1 MTATPSKYGTGK
13 EALLRAAVSV
23 VAAKGLRGLTYR
35 SVAEAAGV
43 NNTLVAHHFGS
54 RDALIAAALD
64 WAAEQS
70 ISASRL
76 REAATLG
83 HSFTDSL
90 LELLLAEPELQVF
103 QYEMILEARRRP
115 ELSEA
120 VTALYENYISALA
133 DGLGSDRQRGGC
145 GPHTVCCPRR
155 PRSPVPGRRRP
166 GRHCCVPR
174 GSPRCA
180 PAPDAPRSAGLGNA
194 SAVLFAPAQQP
205 FADRQDPRRLAEHA

>member
-1 MTATPSKYGTGK
+1 MKTSAAPAPPSKYGTGK
-13 EALLRAAVSV
+13 EALLRAAVAV

-76 REAATLG
+76 REAAAVG
-83 HSFTDSL
+83 HSFTESL

-115 ELSEA
+115 ELAEA
-120 VTALYENYISALA
+120 VSALYENYVSALA
-133 DGLGSDRQRGGC
+133 EGLS
-145 GPHTVCCPRR
+145 
-155 PRSPVPGRRRP
+155 GRR
-166 GRHCCVPR
+166 
-174 GSPRCA
+174 
-180 PAPDAPRSAGLGNA
+180 
-194 SAVLFAPAQQP
+194 
-205 FADRQDPRRLAEHA
+205 ADR

>member
-1 MTATPSKYGTGK
+1 MKTPAAPAPPSKYGTGK
-13 EALLRAAVSV
+13 EALLRAAVAV

-70 ISASRL
+70 ISASKL
-76 REAATLG
+76 REAAALG
-83 HSFTDSL
+83 HSFTESL

-115 ELSEA
+115 ELAEA
-120 VTALYENYISALA
+120 VSALYENYVSALA
-133 DGLGSDRQRGGC
+133 EGLSAAGLTQNVQVVARTLFASLDGLVLQYLAGVDRALIAASLEEVHDVLLLRTG
-145 GPHTVCCPRR
+145 
-155 PRSPVPGRRRP
+155 
-166 GRHCCVPR
+166 
-174 GSPRCA
+174 
-180 PAPDAPRSAGLGNA
+180 AGT
-194 SAVLFAPAQQP
+194 QT
-205 FADRQDPRRLAEHA
+205 

>member
-70 ISASRL
+70 INASKL

-120 VTALYENYISALA
+120 VTALYENYVSALA
-133 DGLGSDRQRGGC
+133 DGLTASGLTGNMRVVARTLFAALDGLVLQYLAG
-145 GPHTVCCPRR
+145 V
-155 PRSPVPGRRRP
+155 
-166 GRHCCVPR
+166 
-174 GSPRCA
+174 
-180 PAPDAPRSAGLGNA
+180 DRSAIAA
-194 SAVLFAPAQQP
+194 SLDEVHDMLLLRARSGTQL
-205 FADRQDPRRLAEHA
+205 

>member
-1 MTATPSKYGTGK
+1 MKSSTAAAPPAIYGTGK
-13 EALLRAAVSV
+13 EALLRAAVAV

-76 REAATLG
+76 REAAALG
-83 HSFTDSL
+83 HSFTESL

-115 ELSEA
+115 ELAEA
-120 VTALYENYISALA
+120 VSALYENYVSALA
-133 DGLGSDRQRGGC
+133 EGLAASGLTDNVQVVARTLFASLDGLVLQYLAGVDRTLIAASLEEVHDVLLLRTGAGGQ
-145 GPHTVCCPRR
+145 
-155 PRSPVPGRRRP
+155 
-166 GRHCCVPR
+166 
-174 GSPRCA
+174 A
-180 PAPDAPRSAGLGNA
+180 
-194 SAVLFAPAQQP
+194 
-205 FADRQDPRRLAEHA
+205 

>member
-1 MTATPSKYGTGK
+1 MKSSTAAAPPSKYGTGK
-13 EALLRAAVSV
+13 EALLRAAVAV

-76 REAATLG
+76 REAAALG
-83 HSFTDSL
+83 HSFTESL

-115 ELSEA
+115 ELAEA
-120 VTALYENYISALA
+120 VSALYENYVSALA
-133 DGLGSDRQRGGC
+133 EGLAASGLTDNVQVVARTLFASLDGLVLQYLAGVDRTLIAASLDEVHDVLLLRTGAGGQ
-145 GPHTVCCPRR
+145 
-155 PRSPVPGRRRP
+155 
-166 GRHCCVPR
+166 
-174 GSPRCA
+174 A
-180 PAPDAPRSAGLGNA
+180 
-194 SAVLFAPAQQP
+194 
-205 FADRQDPRRLAEHA
+205 